1 MNEISCMKDNLLKQ
15 KLNEGGIVFGT
26 WSVLSSPEAMMVMQS
41 AGLDFV
47 IIDLEHPS
55 TSLQNAQNQVL
66 SLLGTS
72 CTPIIRLGENSDPL
86 ILRALETGVQS
97 IMISHVSTVDE
108 AESIVNSSKY
118 YPTGERGL
126 SPFTVH
132 HGYSDENMAT
142 KLIRANEQQ
151 FNGVLVEG
159 QEGINNLEKI
169 ANIDGIDM
177 IYIGVYDISQ
187 ALGVPGE
194 LNHPKVKKLLKEC
207 VKITEGNGIVAGSV
221 ARDKEYLSMMIDLG
235 FRFISYKNDS
245 FVLREGLETSRRWCD
260 EFILTK

>member
-1 MNEISCMKDNLLKQ
+1 MKDNLLKQ
-15 KLNEGGIVFGT
+15 KLNKGGIVFGT
-26 WSVLSSPEAMMVMQS
+26 WSVLSSTEAMMVMQS

-47 IIDLEHPS
+47 IIDLEHPP
-55 TSLQNAQNQVL
+55 TSLQNAQNQVF
-66 SLLGTS
+66 SLLGTN

-97 IMISHVSTVDE
+97 IMVSHVSTAKE

-118 YPTGERGL
+118 YPSGERGL

-132 HGYSDENMAT
+132 HGYSDEDMAR
-142 KLIRANEQQ
+142 KLVRANEQQ
-151 FNGVLVEG
+151 FNGILVEG

-169 ANIDGIDM
+169 AKVGGIDM

-207 VKITEGNGIVAGSV
+207 VAITEENGKVAGSV

-235 FRFISYKNDS
+235 FRFVSFKNDS
-245 FVLREGLETSRRWCD
+245 FVLREGLETSRSWFD
-260 EFILTK
+260 EFSSTK